1 VARTA
6 AQRGD
11 LGGGNTSADMI
22 KFASDYDNS
31 KYTGYVN
38 ALAPYLGANA
48 NAISGAAGVKTGQ
61 AGVDTG
67 IAGMQSQNQWNAQTG
82 IGNANADADLAKYS
96 ASSNFWSA
104 LMGGANMALKASGV
118 GGYAPGGK

>member
-1 VARTA
+1 
-6 AQRGD
+6 
-11 LGGGNTSADMI
+11 MI

-31 KYTGYVN
+31 KYSGYVN
-38 ALAPYLGANA
+38 SLAPYLAANNSA
-48 NAISGAAGVKTGQ
+48 VSGAAGVKTGQ

-104 LMGGANMALKASGV
+104 LMGGANLAPRLA
-118 GGYAPGGK
+118 GGLGDQIRNGKSLPRSARV